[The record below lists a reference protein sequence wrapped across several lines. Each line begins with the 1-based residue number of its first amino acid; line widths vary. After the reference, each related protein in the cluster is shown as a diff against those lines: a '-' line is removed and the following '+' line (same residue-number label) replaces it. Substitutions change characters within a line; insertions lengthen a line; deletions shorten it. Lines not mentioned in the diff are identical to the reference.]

1 MTVDVAF
8 AEGRVQAGRLQKYY
22 GFDPQQEYILRSRN
36 RKYNQITQGYY
47 RFNAGE
53 CLAPRLRPDATDEQ
67 KWARGERLQWFN
79 AEMKL
84 GRYKIYTKG
93 TQPAADLEAM
103 WVGQEPPE
111 EAQLPDSG
119 EVDAKWEAAP
129 SVGEPLHAPVTTLA
143 AAEALPDDGSA
154 PAFVETVVTTIAPVP
169 GVAALPIMPPPP
181 GGPVTGS
188 KG

>member
-8 AEGRVQAGRLQKYY
+8 AEGRVQAGRLTQYY
-22 GFDPQQEYILRSRN
+22 GFDPQQEYVLRSRN

-67 KWARGERLQWFN
+67 KWARGERLAWL
-79 AEMKL
+79 AGEMKL
-84 GRYKIYTKG
+84 GRYKIYRKG
-93 TQPAADLEAM
+93 EQPAADLEPM
-103 WVGQEPPE
+103 WAGQEPP
-111 EAQLPDSG
+111 

-129 SVGEPLHAPVTTLA
+129 MAGEPLHAPVTSLA
-143 AAEALPDDGSA
+143 AAEVLPDDGSA
-154 PAFVETVVTTIAPVP
+154 MPQVDTVITPFAAVP
-169 GVAALPIMPPPP
+169 GVEALPIVPPTP

>member
-8 AEGRVQAGRLQKYY
+8 AEGRVQAGRLTQYY
-22 GFDPQQEYILRSRN
+22 GFDPQQEYVLRSRN

-67 KWARGERLQWFN
+67 KWARGERLAWF
-79 AEMKL
+79 AGEMKL
-84 GRYKIYTKG
+84 GR
-93 TQPAADLEAM
+93 
-103 WVGQEPPE
+103 
-111 EAQLPDSG
+111 

-129 SVGEPLHAPVTTLA
+129 MAGEPLHAPVTSLA
-143 AAEALPDDGSA
+143 AAEVLPDDGSA
-154 PAFVETVVTTIAPVP
+154 MPQVDTVITPFAAVP
-169 GVAALPIMPPPP
+169 GVEALPIVPPTP